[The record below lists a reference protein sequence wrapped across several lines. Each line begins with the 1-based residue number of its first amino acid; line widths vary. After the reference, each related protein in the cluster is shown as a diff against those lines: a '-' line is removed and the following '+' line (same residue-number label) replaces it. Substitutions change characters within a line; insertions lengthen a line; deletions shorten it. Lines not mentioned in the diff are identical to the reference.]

1 MKEKIIHFMGW
12 MIGIL
17 VVLVIIY
24 GSFTMSRKVISTSVK
39 EEKIVVILDAGHGG
53 SDPGKVG
60 VNGALEKDI
69 NLAIVEKVQE
79 ILENEGIATY
89 LTRDSDKRFDG
100 NGEEFSKT
108 LDMKNRV
115 EIVNEIR
122 PELVVSVHQ
131 NSYSSEQIKGG
142 QVFYYQSSEES
153 KTYAHIMQEAIREV
167 DKENKRQAK
176 GNDTYYLLKKT
187 EVPTIIVECGFLSNW
202 EEAEKLSQEA
212 YQNDMAK
219 AIAQGIKS
227 CLESTSQNEKG
238 GV

>member
-1 MKEKIIHFMGW
+1 MGW

-39 EEKIVVILDAGHGG
+39 EEKIVVFLDAGHGG

-100 NGEEFSKT
+100 NGEEFSKS